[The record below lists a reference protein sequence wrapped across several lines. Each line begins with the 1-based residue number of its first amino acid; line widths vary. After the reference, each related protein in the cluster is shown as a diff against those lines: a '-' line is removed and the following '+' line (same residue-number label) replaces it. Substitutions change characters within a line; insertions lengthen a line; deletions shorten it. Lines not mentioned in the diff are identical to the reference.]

1 VKAIDEQECL
11 HSDMAISA
19 FLLALLRSDL
29 ELEEEEGHLLAMLE
43 DAMRHG
49 VAGMR
54 PELEKLFRIAQKSAT
69 EEEKRYL
76 PVVAKRIEQGSLAEV
91 MVQKLHENG
100 EIEPFLSEMVWCLKE
115 NRPYSAEPGRCG

>member
-1 VKAIDEQECL
+1 MNSRGVIVRFTRKCLEVKAIDEQECL

-91 MVQKLHENG
+91 MVQKLNENG
-100 EIEPFLSEMVWCLKE
+100 
-115 NRPYSAEPGRCG
+115 GD

>member
-1 VKAIDEQECL
+1 
-11 HSDMAISA
+11 MAFSA

-29 ELEEEEGHLLAMLE
+29 VLEEEESHLLAMLE

-54 PELEKLFRIAQKSAT
+54 PELEKLFWIAQKSAT
-69 EEEKRYL
+69 KEEMRYL
-76 PVVAKRIEQGSLAEV
+76 PVVAKRIEEGCLAEI
-91 MVQKLHENG
+91 MVQKLKEGG
-100 EIEPFLSEMVWCLKE
+100 EIEPMLAEMEWCLKE